1 MHADDSY
8 NAGCDMI
15 VVCAAFAL
23 AIASILLGSRAFAQT
38 TTPQEPTGSAV
49 TIEIANK
56 FQQVVPATG
65 AKRKA
70 LTIKNNNT
78 NNDSCWVF
86 IGSGRASK
94 ENSIALDPSGSYVR
108 YWPFASSDAIQAT
121 CASSS
126 DTLLVEYQ

>member
-1 MHADDSY
+1 MVAY
-8 NAGCDMI
+8 
-15 VVCAAFAL
+15 VVLATVSL
-23 AIASILLGSRAFAQT
+23 AIASILLGSRTFAQT
-38 TTPQEPTGSAV
+38 PAPQEPTGNLV
-49 TIEIANK
+49 TIETGNK

-65 AKRKA
+65 TKRRG

-94 ENSIALDPSGSYVR
+94 ENSIVLDPSSSYVR
-108 YWPFASSDAIQAT
+108 YWPFASLDAIQAT

-126 DTLLVEYQ
+126 DSLYVEYQ